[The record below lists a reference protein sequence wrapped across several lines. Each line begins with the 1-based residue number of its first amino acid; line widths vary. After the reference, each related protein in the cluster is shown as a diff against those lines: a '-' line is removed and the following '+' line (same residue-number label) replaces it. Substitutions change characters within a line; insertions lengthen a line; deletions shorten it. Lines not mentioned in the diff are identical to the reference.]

1 MSKDKFVQSTVKVNG
16 GSGVIVNP
24 LTDEYSYIYTAKHV
38 IAENPED
45 PNSNLLSLD
54 KIVVSTYDNIKIGI
68 KDILQHKDKDLDI
81 VILQTEERHA
91 SEVHI
96 SRKKITTDDMVR
108 FCGYPQENRDNGLDL
123 DGYTN
128 HSYKYD
134 AKYTHHVKLRPLI
147 NTEYRK
153 IVGMSGGGVFSD
165 SEDVH
170 LRAIETRYSGPPGQ
184 YDGCVNAINI
194 HNFDDIIEYN
204 NTDKN
209 KNVSV
214 VLPVELNSF
223 ELLEKLTFSFNDGWD
238 KPTLLENIRKLLIE
252 IGKDGITSVDISP
265 IKVKKELESILKCDF
280 YVNFEMNEPKYW
292 AAFFEL
298 IVISIIVD
306 EPEKF
311 DREYLSN
318 ILQKRRVIYINSD
331 KTWQKHILSIINNK
345 YTDHDENGFFIVKTN
360 SPSQRVIFRSKNIS
374 TLYIDE
380 VNSTDS
386 DFEIDEVQQNKNLK
400 KTLIDLHALNN
411 KCIYDKQE
419 DLENYNIVTDKAKI
433 KEKIKDNYSYYLNHE
448 S

>member
-1 MSKDKFVQSTVKVNG
+1 MSKDQFVQSTVKVND

-45 PNSNLLSLD
+45 PNSNLLPLD
-54 KIVVSTYDNIKIGI
+54 KIVVSTYDDIKIKI
-68 KDILQHKDKDLDI
+68 NDILLHKDNDLDI
-81 VILQTEERHA
+81 VILQTKERHD

-108 FCGYPQENRDNGLDL
+108 FCGYPQANRNNSIEL
-123 DGYTN
+123 DGYMN
-128 HSYKYD
+128 HPYKYD
-134 AKYTHHVKLRPLI
+134 AKYTRHIKLRPLI
-147 NTEYRK
+147 NIDFKK
-153 IVGMSGGGVFSD
+153 IVGMSGGGIFSD
-165 SEDVH
+165 SEEVH
-170 LRAIETRYSGPPGQ
+170 LRAIETRYSGSPDQ

-209 KNVSV
+209 KKLSV

-223 ELLEKLTFSFNDGWD
+223 KSLEKFTFSFNDGWD
-238 KPTLLENIRKLLIE
+238 NPTLLKNIRKLLIK
-252 IGKDGITSVDISP
+252 IGKDGLTSVDISP
-265 IKVKKELESILKCDF
+265 LKVKEELEHVLTCDF

-298 IVISIIVD
+298 IVVSIIVD

-311 DREYLSN
+311 DQEYLNN
-318 ILQKRRVIYINSD
+318 ILKNRRVIYINSE

-345 YTDHDENGFFIVKTN
+345 YNDHDENGFFIVKTN
-360 SPSQRVIFRSKNIS
+360 SPSQRVIFKPEKIS

-380 VNSTDS
+380 VNNNNS
-386 DFEIDEVQQNKNLK
+386 DFEIDEVQDNENLK

-411 KCIYDKQE
+411 KCIYDDQE
-419 DLENYNIVTDKAKI
+419 CLENYNIITQQDKI
-433 KEKIKDNYSYYLNHE
+433 REKIKDNYSYYLKNE
-448 S
+448 C